1 MCKILLFV
9 RNCYI
14 KIPTSMFSKS
24 NTAFT
29 KSEQDRQRV
38 MKRAENMNAD
48 YAKGLST
55 FDKDHR
61 AKMEAAEQRRL
72 EALKQKVPLA
82 HFCPTSGECEE
93 CAEKQRKLKAAM
105 KAMQKAAPKKGA
117 FKKKTLNR
125 QRSHSA
131 DDVSMVLTKRNFTKT
146 TTEVG
151 ANSQK
156 DSILHKTIQSAKF
169 TMNSAIGGAAYVSNT
184 LSEWMG
190 LPSGKAGSPAVPLAG
205 TAKEAITA
213 SSPTASTSSSA
224 ESSPEPIKY
233 GDGYVRDTAAN
244 FVKKIEE
251 QKPKTVR
258 LTMTQVAGASRSAN
272 SAVTSKGT
280 IKDTVKT
287 SQREQK
293 KIRMVM
299 K

>member
-1 MCKILLFV
+1 MCKISLFV

-14 KIPTSMFSKS
+14 KIITSMFSKS

-169 TMNSAIGGAAYVSNT
+169 TMNSAIGGAALVGST

-190 LPSGKAGSPAVPLAG
+190 LPSGKAEAPAVPLAG

-213 SSPTASTSSSA
+213 SSPTTSTSSSA

-251 QKPKTVR
+251 QKPKTVK